1 VVGTTVVVV
10 VVVVVSG
17 TVVVEVVSGT
27 VVVVVVVSITVVVVV
42 AGTTISVVSRYRRVA
57 RSPATS
63 TPRMMFSAVVGD
75 MERRGE
81 DIHPNHLQFAE

>member
-27 VVVVVVVSITVVVVV
+27 VVVVVVVSITVVVV

>member
-27 VVVVVVVSITVVVVV
+27 VVVVVVVSITVVVV

-63 TPRMMFSAVVGD
+63 TPRMMFSAVVDD

-81 DIHPNHLQFAE
+81 DIHPNHLQFPK